1 MDIQKILFLFS
12 LQSPDSR
19 ETTFV
24 LLLLMLLTEVGIRIR
39 IGFAVRILRSLPGPL
54 HFFHLKPLTHKYL
67 P

>member
-24 LLLLMLLTEVGIRIR
+24 LLLSMLLTELGIT
-39 IGFAVRILRSLPGPL
+39 VRILRSLPGRL
-54 HFFHLKPLTHKYL
+54 HFFFLKPLTHKYL